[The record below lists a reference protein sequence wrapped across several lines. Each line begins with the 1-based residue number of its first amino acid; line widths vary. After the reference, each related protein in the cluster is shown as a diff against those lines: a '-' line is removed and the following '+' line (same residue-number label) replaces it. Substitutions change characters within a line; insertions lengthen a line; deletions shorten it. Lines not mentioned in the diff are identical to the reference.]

1 MDGAD
6 ALSNAGLS
14 MRSVCKLRVASASM
28 AITCEQCMT
37 LVNLFVEGDE
47 RAEVAVICFSRI
59 VDR

>member
-1 MDGAD
+1 M
-6 ALSNAGLS
+6 S
-14 MRSVCKLRVASASM
+14 MRSVCKLRVASASI

-37 LVNLFVEGDE
+37 LINLFVEGDE